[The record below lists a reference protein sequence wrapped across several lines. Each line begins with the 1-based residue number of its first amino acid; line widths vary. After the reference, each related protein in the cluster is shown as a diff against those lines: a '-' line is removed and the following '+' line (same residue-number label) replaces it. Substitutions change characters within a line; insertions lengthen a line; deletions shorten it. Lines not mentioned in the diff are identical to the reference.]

1 MKKAIIDKTTN
12 EKYQVYIFD
21 EDLPFLVI
29 FVDEFSLSEKVI
41 EEFISGLENVVN
53 EALDR
58 EEIEKSQEE
67 INE

>member
-21 EDLPFLVI
+21 DDLPFLVI